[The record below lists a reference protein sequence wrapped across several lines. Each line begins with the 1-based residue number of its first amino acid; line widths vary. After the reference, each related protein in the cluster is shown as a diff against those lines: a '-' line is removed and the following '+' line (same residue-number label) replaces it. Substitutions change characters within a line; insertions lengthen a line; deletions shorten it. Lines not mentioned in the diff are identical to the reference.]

1 MTNPPDNALMTRRLL
16 GLVAAVA
23 GPGLVTL
30 ALVPLGAG
38 TSRDYVFAY
47 LAVVAILAV
56 ISGLAPAIVAAAV
69 SFLLVDYFLVAPVH
83 TLTIADQTDLINLV
97 VFFGTAGLVGGLGS
111 RRRRAQLDAEALSG
125 ELRRAN
131 AKLEQLNLEQAEAA
145 ATAVR
150 LARTERQVHALEE
163 TDRLRAE
170 LLANVS
176 HELRTPLSTI
186 LTGATDLLGDADLS
200 PSARRR
206 VESTVAETE
215 RLSRLVSDMLDLS
228 RIEGRALR
236 LDPDEVALRDAVAA
250 AVERLHQTSPSRAVT
265 IAVDEALEVMADW
278 GRLGQILDNLL
289 RNADAYTPPNT
300 PIRVEAAPGKRSMV
314 VIRVIDRGPGIP
326 VDQRERIFER
336 FVRSTHDATDARSSG
351 TGLGLA
357 IVRGLVEAHAG
368 RVWVEEPRDGEGTRL
383 AFSLPGAGLSVVAG
397 EDVHVDVDEQPD
409 EAANRS

>member
-1 MTNPPDNALMTRRLL
+1 MTRRLF
-16 GLVAAVA
+16 GLVAAVL
-23 GPGLVTL
+23 GPALVTV

-56 ISGLAPAIVAAAV
+56 ISGLAPALVAAGF
-69 SFLLVDYFLVAPVH
+69 SFLLVDYFLVAPIH

-131 AKLEQLNLEQAEAA
+131 IELERLNRDQAEAA

-150 LARTERQVHALEE
+150 LARTEQQVHALEE

-170 LLANVS
+170 LLANVY

-186 LTGATDLLGDADLS
+186 LTGATDLLSDADLS
-200 PSARRR
+200 PAARRR
-206 VESTVAETE
+206 VENTVSETE

-236 LDPDEVALRDAVAA
+236 LHPDEVALHDAVVA
-250 AVERLHQTSPSRAVT
+250 AVERLHQTSAARAVT
-265 IAVDEALEVMADW
+265 IDVDDGLEVVADW
-278 GRLGQILDNLL
+278 GRLGQVLDNLL
-289 RNADAYTPPNT
+289 RNADAYTPPT
-300 PIRVEAAPGKRSMV
+300 SPIRVEATAGKRSMV
-314 VIRVIDRGPGIP
+314 VIRVIDRGPGVP

-336 FVRSTHDATDARSSG
+336 FVRSGDDATDASRSG

-368 RVWVEEPRDGEGTRL
+368 RVWLEEPRHGEGMRV
-383 AFSLPGAGLSVVAG
+383 AFTLPSASPSVVAG

-409 EAANRS
+409 EAADRP

>member
-1 MTNPPDNALMTRRLL
+1 MSRRTL
-16 GLVAAVA
+16 GLAAALA
-23 GPGLVTL
+23 GPSLVTL
-30 ALVPLGAG
+30 ALVPLGNG
-38 TSRDYVFAY
+38 LSRDYIFAY
-47 LAVVAILAV
+47 LAVVSILAV
-56 ISGLAPAIVAAAV
+56 ISGLVPALLAAAV

-83 TLTIADQTDLINLV
+83 TLTIADQTDVINLV

-131 AKLEQLNLEQAEAA
+131 VQLERLNREQAEAA

-150 LARTERQVHALEE
+150 LARTEQQVHALEE

-186 LTGATDLLGDADLS
+186 LTGATDLLGDDDLS
-200 PSARRR
+200 PTARRR
-206 VESTVAETE
+206 VESTVTETV

-236 LDPDEVALRDAVAA
+236 LDPDEVDVREAVEA
-250 AVERLHQTSPSRAVT
+250 AVERLHQSSPNRAVT
-265 IAVDEALEVMADW
+265 VDVAEPLDVMADW

-289 RNADAYTPPNT
+289 RNADAYSPPDT
-300 PIRVEAAPGKRSMV
+300 AIRVEATPGKRSMV
-314 VIRVIDRGPGIP
+314 VIRVIDRGPGIAL
-326 VDQRERIFER
+326 DQRERVFER
-336 FVRSTHDATDARSSG
+336 FVRSADNTVYAGNSG

-368 RVWVEEPRDGEGTRL
+368 RVWVEEPRNGEGTRL
-383 AFSLPGAGLSVVAG
+383 AFSLPAAAPSVVAG
-397 EDVHVDVDEQPD
+397 EDVHVDVDE
-409 EAANRS
+409 

>member
-1 MTNPPDNALMTRRLL
+1 MSRRLL
-16 GLVAAVA
+16 GLVAAVV
-23 GPGLVTL
+23 GPGLVTV
-30 ALVPLGAG
+30 ALVPLGGG

-56 ISGLAPAIVAAAV
+56 VSGLAPAMLAAAV

-131 AKLEQLNLEQAEAA
+131 AQLERLNRDQAEAA

-150 LARTERQVHALEE
+150 LARTEQQVHALEE

-186 LTGATDLLGDADLS
+186 LTGATDLLSDTDLS
-200 PSARRR
+200 PAARRR
-206 VESTVAETE
+206 VESTVTETE

-236 LDPDEVALRDAVAA
+236 LDPDEVALRDAVEA
-250 AVERLHQTSPSRAVT
+250 AVERLHQTSPDRTVT
-265 IAVDEALEVMADW
+265 IDVEEPLEVMADW

-289 RNADAYTPPNT
+289 RNADAYTPPGT
-300 PIRVEAAPGKRSMV
+300 PIRVEAALGKRSMV
-314 VIRVIDRGPGIP
+314 VIRVIDRGAGIP
-326 VDQRERIFER
+326 VEQRERIFER
-336 FVRSTHDATDARSSG
+336 FVRSADDATDARSSG

-383 AFSLPGAGLSVVAG
+383 AFSLPGAGPSVVAG
-397 EDVHVDVDEQPD
+397 EDVHVDVDEEPD
-409 EAANRS
+409 EAAQGS

>member
-1 MTNPPDNALMTRRLL
+1 MSRRTL
-16 GLVAAVA
+16 GLAAALA
-23 GPGLVTL
+23 GPSLVTL
-30 ALVPLGAG
+30 ALVPLGNG
-38 TSRDYVFAY
+38 LSRDYVFAY
-47 LAVVAILAV
+47 LAVVSILAV
-56 ISGLAPAIVAAAV
+56 ISGLVPALLAAAV

-83 TLTIADQTDLINLV
+83 TLTIADQTDVINLV

-131 AKLEQLNLEQAEAA
+131 AQLERLNREQAEAA

-150 LARTERQVHALEE
+150 LARTEQQVHALEE

-200 PSARRR
+200 LAARRR
-206 VESTVAETE
+206 VESTVTETE

-236 LDPDEVALRDAVAA
+236 LDPDEVDVREAVAA
-250 AVERLHQTSPSRAVT
+250 AVQRLHQSSPDRAVT
-265 IAVDEALEVMADW
+265 VDVAEPLDVMADW

-289 RNADAYTPPNT
+289 RNADAYSPPDT
-300 PIRVEAAPGKRSMV
+300 AIRVEAAPGKRSMV
-314 VIRVIDRGPGIP
+314 VIRVIDRGPGIAL
-326 VDQRERIFER
+326 DQRERVFER
-336 FVRSTHDATDARSSG
+336 FVRSADNTTDAGNSG

-368 RVWVEEPRDGEGTRL
+368 RVWVEEPRNGEGTRL
-383 AFSLPGAGLSVVAG
+383 AFSLPAAAPSVVAG
-397 EDVHVDVDEQPD
+397 EDVHVDVDE
-409 EAANRS
+409 